1 VSVGRVLEVVLPARM
16 GSAFRW
22 LVGSSWTSNL
32 GDGMGLAAGPLLIAS
47 ETQDPLLVALAALL
61 QRLPWLLFGL
71 YAGVL
76 ADRTDRKRMVVVADL
91 LRAGVLGALT
101 LTLISGTVSVA
112 IVLCAM
118 PLLGTAK
125 VFADTATGT
134 LLPMVVAKDDL
145 AIGNARVMTGFIT
158 TGQLVGPAVGAAFF
172 AAGRA
177 SAFLAQTIL
186 VAAGALLVTQM
197 RLPVLVARDR
207 SPIVRDVAEGFRWTW
222 GNAAVRTL
230 TIAIVTFN
238 VTFGAAWSILV
249 LYARQRLGL
258 GAVGF
263 GLLTTV
269 SAIGGLAGT
278 GIYDWLQRRAS
289 LADIMRAGLVLETLT
304 HLGLA
309 ITTTAWVAMAIMFV
323 FGAHAFI
330 WGTTSRTVR
339 MRAVPTELQGRVGS
353 VYSIGVFG
361 GILAGQ
367 AIGGVVARVWG
378 VTAPFWFAFVGSAII
393 LALIWRELGH
403 VAHTTDASSEIDGAR
418 CYPADVDPT
427 R

>member
-1 VSVGRVLEVVLPARM
+1 VGRVLEVVLPARM

-22 LVGSSWTSNL
+22 LVGSSWASNL
-32 GDGMGLAAGPLLIAS
+32 GDGIGLAAGPLLIAS

-91 LRAGVLGALT
+91 LRAGVLGVLT
-101 LTLISGTVSVA
+101 LTLITGTVSA
-112 IVLCAM
+112 PIVLCAM

-134 LLPMVVAKDDL
+134 LLPMVVVEDDL
-145 AIGNARVMTGFIT
+145 AIGNARLMTGFLT
-158 TGQLVGPAVGAAFF
+158 TGQLVGPAAGAALF

-177 SAFLAQTIL
+177 SPFLAQTIL

-207 SPIVRDVAEGFRWTW
+207 RSSVAHDVAEGFRWTW

-230 TIAIVTFN
+230 TLAIVTFN
-238 VTFGAAWSILV
+238 VTFGAAWSVLV
-249 LYARQRLGL
+249 LYSRQRLGL

-289 LADIMRAGLVLETLT
+289 LANIMRVGLVVETFT

-367 AIGGVVARVWG
+367 AIGGAVARVWG
-378 VTAPFWFAFVGSAII
+378 LTAPFWFAFFGSAIT
-393 LALIWRELGH
+393 LTLIWRELGH
-403 VAHTTDASSEIDGAR
+403 VAHTPRTGPQISR
-418 CYPADVDPT
+418 T
-427 R
+427 